1 MWVLQSAEPQRRKV
15 LLMSR
20 QQMYTLIALNKER
33 PSDGLV
39 NDIYK
44 LVNGSVAAGE
54 MTQDEALE
62 IMQSL

>member
-1 MWVLQSAEPQRRKV
+1 
-15 LLMSR
+15 MSR
-20 QQMYTLIALNKER
+20 QQMYKLIALNKER